1 MTSIRPAV
9 AADSPAVTGLAI
21 AAFER
26 YTERIGRPAMPMTLD
41 YATAIAEHKIWLAEA
56 EPPPAP
62 APTPT
67 PASASGDGLPLG
79 LVLLGFVLLEEQSD
93 ALLLDVIAVSP
104 DAQGQGVGSSLLAFV
119 EEQAQARGN
128 SRIVLYTHEKMTEN
142 LAYYPRHGYTET
154 HREEQHG
161 HRRVHFAKPV
171 PPIGRS

>member
-9 AADSPAVTGLAI
+9 ATDSAAVTSLAI

-41 YATAIAEHKIWLAEA
+41 YATAIADHKVWLAEVEPPPAVADA
-56 EPPPAP
+56 EPPPLAL
-62 APTPT
+62 T
-67 PASASGDGLPLG
+67 PAGGPP
-79 LVLLGFVLLEEQSD
+79 LGFVLLEEQAD
-93 ALLLDVIAVSP
+93 ALLLDVVAVAP
-104 DAQGQGVGSSLLAFV
+104 DAQGQGVGSTLLAFA
-119 EEQAQARGN
+119 EEQARARGY

-171 PPIGRS
+171 PPTGSN

>member
-41 YATAIAEHKIWLAEA
+41 YAAAVDEHKIWLAEA
-56 EPPPAP
+56 ERP
-62 APTPT
+62 
-67 PASASGDGLPLG
+67 PLG
-79 LVLLGFVLLEEQSD
+79 LVLLGFVLLEEQAD

-119 EEQAQARGN
+119 EEQARARGY

-154 HREEQHG
+154 HREEQYG
-161 HRRVHFAKPV
+161 LRRVHFAKPV
-171 PPIGRS
+171 PPIRSD

>member
-9 AADSPAVTGLAI
+9 AADSPAVPALAI

-41 YATAIAEHKIWLAEA
+41 YATAIADHKVWLAEA
-56 EPPPAP
+56 ERTPAP
-62 APTPT
+62 GA
-67 PASASGDGLPLG
+67 G
-79 LVLLGFVLLEEQSD
+79 LLGFVLLEEQAD

-104 DAQGQGVGSSLLAFV
+104 EAQGQGVGSTLLAFV
-119 EEQAQARGN
+119 EEQAQARGY

-161 HRRVHFAKPV
+161 HRRVHFAKTV
-171 PPIGRS
+171 GSG

>member
-21 AAFER
+21 AAFKR

-41 YATAIAEHKIWLAEA
+41 YATAIADHKVWLAEA
-56 EPPPAP
+56 ERP
-62 APTPT
+62 

-104 DAQGQGVGSSLLAFV
+104 HAQGQGVGGSLLAFV
-119 EEQAQARGN
+119 EEQAQARGY

>member
-9 AADSPAVTGLAI
+9 AADSPAVTRLAI

-41 YATAIAEHKIWLAEA
+41 YAAAIAEHKIWLTEA
-56 EPPPAP
+56 
-62 APTPT
+62 
-67 PASASGDGLPLG
+67 GR
-79 LVLLGFVLLEEQSD
+79 LLGFVLLEELPD

-119 EEQAQARGN
+119 EEQALARGY

-142 LAYYPRHGYTET
+142 LVYYPRHGYSET

-161 HRRVHFAKPV
+161 HRRVHFAKSV
-171 PPIGRS
+171 PAIGCN